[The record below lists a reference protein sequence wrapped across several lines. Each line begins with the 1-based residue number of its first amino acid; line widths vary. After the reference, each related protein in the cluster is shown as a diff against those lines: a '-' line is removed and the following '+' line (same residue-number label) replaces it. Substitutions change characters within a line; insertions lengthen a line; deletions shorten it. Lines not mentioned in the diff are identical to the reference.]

1 MASIVIN
8 RIKLAEFG
16 ITVSA
21 NWCFKKYN
29 NNKLLS
35 YKYELYIFM
44 FQNFSMSTNTNVVI
58 YEILFTFEKI
68 VKHIILNIWNILS
81 NVIAFKIFL
90 IISLYVSLLAIIIQ
104 NIA

>member
-1 MASIVIN
+1 MSTFKENICIFSNIMTSLVIN

-29 NNKLLS
+29 KLLS

-44 FQNFSMSTNTNVVI
+44 FQNFSMSTNTKVVI
-58 YEILFTFEKI
+58 YEILYTFEKI

-81 NVIAFKIFL
+81 NVTAFNIFC
-90 IISLYVSLLAIIIQ
+90 
-104 NIA
+104 